1 MVTGDVTPAEVREL
15 AEKHYGAIPA
25 NPDLPERLRTQE
37 PPHTAERRLIYRDAR
52 VAQPYVRRSYLAPE
66 RDPGDQETAAAL
78 VFLSEILGGGT
89 TSFLADELQFKAQI
103 ATYSASFYRPVSL
116 DDTTFNVI
124 VVPREGV
131 SLQEAE
137 DAMDQALQKFFE
149 TGIDSEQLARIKFKI
164 KADQI
169 YARDDVDR
177 IGNRYGQAL
186 TSGLTVEDVQAW
198 PDVLQAVTEE
208 DIMQA
213 ARDVLDR
220 RAAVTGWIMR
230 EEVTQ

>member
-1 MVTGDVTPAEVREL
+1 
-15 AEKHYGAIPA
+15 
-25 NPDLPERLRTQE
+25 
-37 PPHTAERRLIYRDAR
+37 
-52 VAQPYVRRSYLAPE
+52 
-66 RDPGDQETAAAL
+66 
-78 VFLSEILGGGT
+78 
-89 TSFLADELQFKAQI
+89 
-103 ATYSASFYRPVSL
+103 
-116 DDTTFNVI
+116 
-124 VVPREGV
+124 
-131 SLQEAE
+131 
-137 DAMDQALQKFFE
+137 MDQALQKFFE
-149 TGIDSEQLARIKFKI
+149 TGIDSEQLARIKFQI

-213 ARDVLDR
+213 ARNVLDR
-220 RAAVTGWIMR
+220 RASVTGWIMR